1 MKTKIETKEV
11 EKIVKVKEK
20 VYVVELTHDE
30 LVIITAS
37 MGTMSHDDIKQSI
50 AGTNYYRLEQEL
62 KPETGW
68 DIFNS
73 LKNLLLSK

>member
-37 MGTMSHDDIKQSI
+37 VGMLSHNDIKQSI
-50 AGTNYYRLEQEL
+50 ADNTQYRLEREL
-62 KPETGW
+62 KPEAGW

-73 LKNLLLSK
+73 LKTLLLSK